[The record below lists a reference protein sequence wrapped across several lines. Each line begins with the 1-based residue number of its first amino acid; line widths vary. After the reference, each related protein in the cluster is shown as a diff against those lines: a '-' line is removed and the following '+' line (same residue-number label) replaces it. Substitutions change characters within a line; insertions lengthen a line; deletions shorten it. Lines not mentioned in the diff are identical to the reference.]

1 MELMKQFVNE
11 YGTAILYTVITAI
24 AGYLGV
30 WAKKLYGKYI
40 SDKTKKAVA
49 KTVVMAIE
57 QLYRDLN
64 GEEKLEKALEYA
76 SDMLEEKGISITELE
91 LRMLIEAAVGEFND
105 AFHRD
110 DNKSDNVSTES
121 STNNE
126 KELISDAF
134 AEDDVCTG
142 CLIFPDTEPV
152 SQDDTSTEQHNA
164 FADKNHSDYGECF

>member
-64 GEEKLEKALEYA
+64 GEEKLEKALESA
-76 SDMLEEKGISITELE
+76 SDMLEEKGEGYLTDLGVWFEMVAPKRNMTKLTHDGFVAITKWKGRTNEHK
-91 LRMLIEAAVGEFND
+91 RDAAMLVFG
-105 AFHRD
+105 R
-110 DNKSDNVSTES
+110 
-121 STNNE
+121 
-126 KELISDAF
+126 
-134 AEDDVCTG
+134 
-142 CLIFPDTEPV
+142 
-152 SQDDTSTEQHNA
+152 
-164 FADKNHSDYGECF
+164 